1 MRANNISS
9 RQFGELFLKYKDK
22 FLAIAVSYI
31 RDETAA
37 EDIVV
42 ESFTNFWEKR
52 EEIELTTLPE
62 AYIMTSVKNKCLNYL
77 RDMETRMRVEQRMQ
91 DNAYK
96 AVQAEISIMES
107 EDMNRLFYSEVAKI
121 FKNLMEAMPELT
133 REIFYSSRFRDM
145 TYNEIAEK
153 YGVSPRK
160 VKREIQK
167 VLEDIRTSLKD
178 YLPSLLILFPYILDK

>member
-1 MRANNISS
+1 MKANNISS
-9 RQFGELFLKYKDK
+9 GQFGELFLKYKDR

-31 RDETAA
+31 RDEAAA

-42 ESFTNFWEKR
+42 ESFTNFWERR
-52 EEIELTTLPE
+52 EEIELTTLPQ

-77 RDMETRMRVEQRMQ
+77 RDMETRMRAEQRIQ

-96 AVQAEISIMES
+96 ALQAEISIMES
-107 EDMNRLFYSEVAKI
+107 EDMNRLFYSEAAKI
-121 FKNLMEAMPELT
+121 FKDLMETMPELT

-153 YGVSPRK
+153 YNVSPRK

-167 VLEDIRTSLKD
+167 VLEGIRASLKD
-178 YLPSLLILFPYILDK
+178 YLPAILVFFLIY

>member
-1 MRANNISS
+1 MKANNISS
-9 RQFGELFLKYKDK
+9 GQFGELFLKYKDR

-31 RDETAA
+31 RDEAAA

-42 ESFTNFWEKR
+42 ESFTNFWERR
-52 EEIELTTLPE
+52 EEIELTTLPQ

-77 RDMETRMRVEQRMQ
+77 RDMETRMRAEQRIQ

-96 AVQAEISIMES
+96 ALQAEISIMES
-107 EDMNRLFYSEVAKI
+107 EDMNRLFYSEAAKI
-121 FKNLMEAMPELT
+121 FKDLMETMPELT

-153 YGVSPRK
+153 YNVSPRK

-167 VLEDIRTSLKD
+167 VLEGIRASLKD
-178 YLPSLLILFPYILDK
+178 YLPVILVFFPYILDK